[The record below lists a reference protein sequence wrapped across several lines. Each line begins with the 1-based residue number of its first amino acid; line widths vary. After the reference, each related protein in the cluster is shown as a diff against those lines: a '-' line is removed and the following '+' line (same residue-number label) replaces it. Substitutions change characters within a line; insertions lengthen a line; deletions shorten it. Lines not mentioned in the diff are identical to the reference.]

1 MSEKR
6 EKKNVRG
13 MQPAVPLAKALADQA
28 MPDSELAGLLD
39 GEALLVLREPLLAFV
54 VRHLVEQHARA
65 LELDALHVV
74 QRPHLRLV
82 ELDVRL
88 RDQGVAVVADVSEI
102 LVDVGQIPTVV
113 QGLPLALAGEPAHGG
128 RRPTVVLLAEGDLV
142 RPVASIRAVGPPLAV
157 DVVEDGVLADQAR
170 HHAGPAAVR
179 VHVAGVLE
187 RYRLVAV
194 GLGEVPVVLP
204 PLTELIVPAG
214 VLVLEPLEVFL
225 GHRVDAPVVDRP
237 AGGEEL
243 GYVMYVPLVP
253 DPVPGLL
260 NEVVRDLQ
268 AIFLE
273 R

>member
-1 MSEKR
+1 MSEKER
-6 EKKNVRG
+6 KKNSRVSH
-13 MQPAVPLAKALADQA
+13 PAVLLAKALADQA
-28 MPDSELAGLLD
+28 MPDSELARLLD

-88 RDQGVAVVADVSEI
+88 RDEGVAVVADVAEV
-102 LVDVGQIPTVV
+102 LEDVLKVPTVV

-128 RRPTVVLLAEGDLV
+128 RRPTVVLLAEGYLV
-142 RPVASIRAVGPPLAV
+142 RPVASIRAVGFPLAV
-157 DVVEDGVLADQAR
+157 DVVEDRVLADQAR

-194 GLGEVPVVLP
+194 RLGEVPGVLP
-204 PLTELIVPAG
+204 PPAAPVAPAG

-225 GHRVDAPVVDRP
+225 GHRVDAPVVGEP
-237 AGGEEL
+237 AGGEE
-243 GYVMYVPLVP
+243 
-253 DPVPGLL
+253 
-260 NEVVRDLQ
+260 
-268 AIFLE
+268 AS
-273 R
+273 